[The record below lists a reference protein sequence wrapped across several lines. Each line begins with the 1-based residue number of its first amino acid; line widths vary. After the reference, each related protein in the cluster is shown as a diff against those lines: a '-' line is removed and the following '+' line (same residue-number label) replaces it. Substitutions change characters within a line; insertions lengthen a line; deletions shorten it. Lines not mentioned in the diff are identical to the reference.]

1 MVRRAKGNK
10 GARPKGKTKAK
21 LSRTKSAAKRRPKK
35 TAIRMNRKSV
45 ARKQARPKSKARLKA
60 KRPPARAKKKAAT
73 REGGTRSP
81 TVGPTP
87 ASPAASKPGPTGRAS
102 ALSGR
107 AGPRHPQVTE
117 LDEYRRSSHDIWER
131 MAPGWEERRDWVW
144 EASRVVGEWMV
155 DRLAPQPGQTLLEL
169 AAGAG
174 DTGFAAIARLAGEGR
189 LISTDFSPRMV
200 KAAQRRA
207 AELGLTNIEFR
218 VMDAECMDLAEDSVD
233 GVLCRW
239 GYMLMADPGAAL
251 RETRRVLRGRD
262 RLVFSVWAG
271 PEHNLWAS
279 IPGGVLVERGHIP
292 RPEPGAPGIF
302 AMADPGRVRTLVMD
316 AGFADP
322 EIEAVKMA
330 WTFDDFD
337 GYWEFLVRLA
347 GGLAVTINA
356 LPLEE
361 QQAVRSDV
369 RARFA
374 AAKARDGFRLDG
386 VTLNA
391 RTS

>member
-1 MVRRAKGNK
+1 VN
-10 GARPKGKTKAK
+10 
-21 LSRTKSAAKRRPKK
+21 
-35 TAIRMNRKSV
+35 
-45 ARKQARPKSKARLKA
+45 
-60 KRPPARAKKKAAT
+60 
-73 REGGTRSP
+73 
-81 TVGPTP
+81 
-87 ASPAASKPGPTGRAS
+87 
-102 ALSGR
+102 
-107 AGPRHPQVTE
+107 
-117 LDEYRRSSHDIWER
+117 LDEYRRSSRDIWER

-144 EASRVVGEWMV
+144 KASRAVGEWMV

-218 VMDAECMDLAEDSVD
+218 VMDAERMDLAEDSVD

-239 GYMLMADPGAAL
+239 GYMLMADPVAAL
-251 RETRRVLRGRD
+251 RETRRVLRDRG

-369 RARFA
+369 RARLA
-374 AAKARDGFRLDG
+374 AAKVRDGFRLDG

-391 RTS
+391 LTS